1 MRLYIFILFVFIF
14 GCSKKHVYMCGENS
28 CKNKK
33 EFENYF
39 ENNLSI
45 EISFLSEREKDEV
58 IDLIEFNLGKG
69 KEEVQAPILAKPN
82 KNLDKSKPGKEV
94 TEIKRK
100 KKEDTVEENQPAK
113 KSTIKETKPV
123 EKINI
128 EQALQKCKII
138 ETCKIEEIYAV
149 ILEKTKNKKYPTFTN

>member
-1 MRLYIFILFVFIF
+1 
-14 GCSKKHVYMCGENS
+14 MCGENP

-33 EFENYF
+33 EFEAYF
-39 ENNLSI
+39 ENNLSV

-58 IDLIEFNLGKG
+58 IDLIEYNLGIK
-69 KEEVQAPILAKPN
+69 KEEVKVASLPKLN
-82 KNLDKSKPGKEV
+82 KNLDKSKSGKEI

-100 KKEDTVEENQPAK
+100 QKVDTIEDNQLEKKEI
-113 KSTIKETKPV
+113 IKETKPV

-128 EQALQKCKII
+128 EQALQKCKVI

-149 ILEKTKNKKYPTFTN
+149 ILEKNKNKKYPTFTN